1 MLAPDDDAA
10 VPPRQHVEL
19 HQHAHAASRRRRH
32 RRARD
37 AEAWKRAEA
46 ENQTR
51 IEHDVDRVRDPQ
63 HAHRNRRIAGA
74 AKNRVDEKQR
84 EDDAVEAENDA
95 RVQRVG
101 EDARRRAHHP
111 QQRLREREAGQP
123 DWDRDEET

>member
-32 RRARD
+32 RRAGD
-37 AEAWKRAEA
+37 AEAWKWAEA
-46 ENQTR
+46 ENQAR
-51 IEHDVDRVRDPQ
+51 IEDDVDGIRDPE
-63 HAHRNRRIAGA
+63 HAHGYRRIAGA
-74 AKNRVDEKQR
+74 TKDCVDEKQG

-111 QQRLREREAGQP
+111 QQRLRERESGQP
-123 DWDRDEET
+123 QR